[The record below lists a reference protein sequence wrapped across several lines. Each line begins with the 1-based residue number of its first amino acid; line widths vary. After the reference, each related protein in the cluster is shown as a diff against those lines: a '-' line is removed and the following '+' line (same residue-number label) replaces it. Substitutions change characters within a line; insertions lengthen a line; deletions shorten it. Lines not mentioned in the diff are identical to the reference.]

1 MLNKPAGVISATE
14 DKRDKTVLDLI
25 KEKKRKDLFPV
36 GRLDKDT
43 EGLLLITNDGALAH
57 RLLSPKKHVDK
68 CYYAEISG
76 GVTEDDVRVFKE
88 RINIGTQE
96 EPEWTMPAELKILE
110 KGTVSRIRL
119 TIREG
124 KFHQVKRMFL
134 AVGKE
139 VVYLKRER
147 MGALVLDEELA
158 PGEYRKLTDSES
170 RRDR

>member
-1 MLNKPAGVISATE
+1 
-14 DKRDKTVLDLI
+14 
-25 KEKKRKDLFPV
+25 
-36 GRLDKDT
+36 
-43 EGLLLITNDGALAH
+43 
-57 RLLSPKKHVDK
+57 
-68 CYYAEISG
+68 
-76 GVTEDDVRVFKE
+76 
-88 RINIGTQE
+88 
-96 EPEWTMPAELKILE
+96 MPAELKILE

-158 PGEYRKLTDSES
+158 PGEYRKLTDSELKS
-170 RRDR
+170 IL